1 VFSNSEEF
9 YDAVYSWK
17 DYDAESERL
26 HALIEERNPGASTLL
41 DVACGTGTHLA
52 RLAQWYEVE
61 GVDLDPKMLELAG
74 KKIPDARLGVG
85 DMVTLDLGRSFD
97 VVTCLFSSIGY
108 ARSVA
113 RVRQAVA
120 AMASH
125 LAPGGVLIIEP
136 WFTPEQWHPGRPHM
150 LTIDEPDL
158 KIARVSLSGR
168 EGRMAIL
175 DFTYVVGTPA
185 GVEVFTERHEA
196 VLATDEEYREA
207 FGAAGLKVE
216 HDEQGL
222 MGRGLW
228 IGRRPG

>member
-1 VFSNSEEF
+1 VFTRSEQF

-26 HALIEERNPGASTLL
+26 HALIEERVPGAKTLL

-52 RLAQWYEVE
+52 RLAEWYDVA
-61 GVDLDPKMLELAG
+61 GVDLDPEMLELAR
-74 KKIPDARLGVG
+74 KKAPAVSLQVG
-85 DMVTLDLGRSFD
+85 DMVTLELGRRFD

-108 ARSVA
+108 AGTLG

-125 LAPGGVLIIEP
+125 LEPGGVLIVEP
-136 WFTPEQWHPGRPHM
+136 WFTPEAWHSGHPH
-150 LTIDEPDL
+150 LLAIDEPDL
-158 KIARVSLSGR
+158 KIARMNLAEQ
-168 EGRMAIL
+168 EGRLSIL
-175 DFTYVVGTPA
+175 NFTYLVGTQE

-196 VLATDEEYREA
+196 VLVTDDEYREA
-207 FGAAGLKVE
+207 FEAAGLEVE
-216 HDEQGL
+216 RDDEGL

-228 IGRRPG
+228 IGRRPL

>member
-17 DYDAESERL
+17 DYDGESERL
-26 HALIEERNPGASTLL
+26 HALIEERHPGATTLL

-52 RLAQWYEVE
+52 RLARWYEVE
-61 GVDLDPKMLELAG
+61 GVDLDAKMLELARR
-74 KKIPDARLGVG
+74 KVPDVRLDVA
-85 DMVTLDLGRSFD
+85 DMVSLDLGRSFD

-108 ARSVA
+108 AGSVE
-113 RVRQAVA
+113 RIRQAVA

-125 LAPGGVLIIEP
+125 LTPGGVLVVEP
-136 WFTPEQWHPGRPHM
+136 WFTPEQWHAGHPHM
-150 LTIDEPDL
+150 LAIDEPDL
-158 KIARVSLSGR
+158 KIARVSLSER

-175 DFTYVVGTPA
+175 NFTYVVGTPQ

-196 VLATDEEYREA
+196 VLATDDEYREA
-207 FGAAGLKVE
+207 FGAAGLDVE
-216 HDEQGL
+216 CDEQGL

-228 IGRRPG
+228 IGRRPD

>member
-1 VFSNSEEF
+1 MFSKSEEL

-26 HALIEERNPGASTLL
+26 HALIEERAPGATTLL

-61 GVDLDPKMLELAG
+61 GVDLDAKMLELARRKLPG
-74 KKIPDARLGVG
+74 ARLEAA
-85 DMVTLDLGRSFD
+85 DMVALELGRSFD

-108 ARSVA
+108 AGSVE
-113 RVRQAVA
+113 RIRQAVA

-125 LAPGGVLIIEP
+125 LAPGGVLIVEP
-136 WFTPEQWHPGRPHM
+136 WFTPEQWHPGHPH
-150 LTIDEPDL
+150 LLAIDEPDL
-158 KIARVSLSGR
+158 KIARMNLSGQ

-175 DFTYVVGTPA
+175 DFTYVVGTPER
-185 GVEVFTERHEA
+185 VEVFTERHEA

-207 FGAAGLKVE
+207 FEAAGLEVE
-216 HDEQGL
+216 RDEHGL

>member
-1 VFSNSEEF
+1 VFTRSEEF

-26 HALIEERNPGASTLL
+26 HALIEERVPGAKTLL

-61 GVDLDPKMLELAG
+61 GVDLDPEMIALARR
-74 KKIPDARLGVG
+74 KVPDVPLHTG
-85 DMVTLDLGRSFD
+85 DMLSLDVGRRFD
-97 VVTCLFSSIGY
+97 AVTCLFSSIGY
-108 ARSVA
+108 AGTVE

-125 LAPGGVLIIEP
+125 LEPGGVLIVEP
-136 WFTPEQWHPGRPHM
+136 WFTPETWQSGRPH
-150 LTIDEPDL
+150 LLAIDEPDL
-158 KIARVSLSGR
+158 KIARVNLAEQ
-168 EGRMAIL
+168 EGRLSIL
-175 DFTYVVGTPA
+175 NFTYVVGTPE

-196 VLATDEEYREA
+196 VLVTDDEYREA
-207 FGAAGLKVE
+207 FAAAGLEVE
-216 HDEQGL
+216 RDEQGL

-228 IGRRPG
+228 IGRRPA

>member
-1 VFSNSEEF
+1 VFSNSEEL

-26 HALIEERNPGASTLL
+26 HALIEERNPEARTLL

-61 GVDLDPKMLELAG
+61 GVDLDPKMLELTRR
-74 KKIPDARLGVG
+74 KVPDARLEVA
-85 DMVTLDLGRSFD
+85 DMVSLDLGRSFD
-97 VVTCLFSSIGY
+97 AVTCLFSSIGY
-108 ARSVA
+108 AGSVE
-113 RVRQAVA
+113 RIRQAVE

-125 LAPGGVLIIEP
+125 LAPGGVLVVEP
-136 WFTPEQWHPGRPHM
+136 WFTPEQWHPGHPH
-150 LTIDEPDL
+150 LLAIDEPDL
-158 KIARVSLSGR
+158 KIARVNLSGQ

-175 DFTYVVGTPA
+175 NFTYVVGTPE

-207 FGAAGLKVE
+207 FHAAGLEVE
-216 HDEQGL
+216 RDEQGL